1 MLNQL
6 LTCIGFLFV
15 AFQAAFAQVPDGE
28 IVDSSEIYYQR
39 VLNPTATHH
48 LPTGYFYYLK
58 HKESH
63 LISGD
68 TLNAIDVMRM
78 AAIAGFKL
86 GSYNESEQLAVE
98 ALELLQN
105 SEIEQS
111 QRQARRVGL
120 YNHLGKIYR
129 EKELY
134 SKALDYYNLALE
146 EVDKV
151 SDRITLLNNRAN
163 VFIELDRHQQATTDF
178 QKAIQLGEQSGD
190 TLRWARALN
199 NLGVLKVTNYNRE
212 GLRELQRAL
221 DLRIAI
227 GETEGM
233 YSSYRH
239 LALNALRESDTAAA
253 TRYANRSLELAEELN
268 SATFLMESLS
278 ILTELKK
285 DPTVVRYKDLTDSL
299 NSAQQEEQN
308 LFAAMRFD
316 VDKEIL
322 NTQRARAQMEK
333 ERSQKQLTQI
343 IALLLLILLGLV
355 IFIILNRVKLVKQR
369 EIYKTENRISKKV
382 HDEVANEVYQV
393 MVKMQ
398 LKEADSGNEL
408 LDNLESIYNRSRDIS
423 KEYSALNDAL
433 PFDEVITD
441 LLAGYQS
448 DGLTIVKRF
457 SKNVDWSQISQHKK
471 NALYRVLQ
479 ELMTNMKKHS
489 KATLVAVSMNQKGTK
504 TELFY
509 SDNGVGSTLK
519 KQNGLQNV
527 ENRIFALNGSITF
540 ETAQGKGFKVK
551 ISV

>member
-6 LTCIGFLFV
+6 LTCICLLFF
-15 AFQAAFAQVPDGE
+15 ASQAANAQRTSGVV
-28 IVDSSEIYYQR
+28 IDSSAVYYQR

-48 LPTGYFYYLK
+48 LPTGFFYYLK
-58 HKESH
+58 QKDAH
-63 LISGD
+63 LIRGD
-68 TLNAIDVMRM
+68 TLNAIDVLRM

-86 GSYNESEQLAVE
+86 GNYNESEQLAVE
-98 ALELLQN
+98 ALELLQHF
-105 SEIEQS
+105 EMEQS
-111 QRQARRVGL
+111 QLEARRVGL
-120 YNHLGKIYR
+120 YNQLGKIYR
-129 EKELY
+129 AKAHY
-134 SKALDYYNLALE
+134 SKALNYYNLALDQAE
-146 EVDKV
+146 KV
-151 SDRITLLNNRAN
+151 SDSITLLNNRAN
-163 VFIELDRHQQATTDF
+163 VLIELEAYQQATTDF
-178 QKAIQLGEQSGD
+178 QKAIQMGKQLGD
-190 TLRWARALN
+190 TLRLARALN
-199 NLGVLKVTNYNRE
+199 NLGVLKLKRDNRQ
-212 GLRELQRAL
+212 GLEEIQQAL
-221 DLRIAI
+221 NLRKAI

-233 YSSYRH
+233 YASYRH
-239 LALNALRESDTAAA
+239 LALNALRESDTIAA
-253 TRYANRSLELAEELN
+253 TLYANRSLELAEELN
-268 SATFLMESLS
+268 SASYLLESLS
-278 ILTELKK
+278 ILTELKN
-285 DPTVVRYKDLTDSL
+285 DPTVMRYKDLTDSL
-299 NSAQQEEQN
+299 NLAQQEEQN

-316 VDKEIL
+316 VEKEIL
-322 NTQRARAQMEK
+322 NTRRAREQLEK

-343 IALLLLILLGLV
+343 IALLILILLGLI

-393 MVKMQ
+393 MVKLQ
-398 LKEADSGNEL
+398 LKDEDSGGDL

-448 DGLTIVKRF
+448 NGLTIVKRF
-457 SKNVDWSQISQHKK
+457 SGNVDWSQISQHKK

-489 KATLVAVSMNQKGTK
+489 NATLVAVSMNQKGTK
-504 TELFY
+504 TELLY